1 MTSVAAMASF
11 DFFIL
16 NSMYVLYWDAEAVRL
31 RRSVRSLLL
40 QMPVIEGRIA
50 FPGDRRAAFSG

>member
-31 RRSVRSLLL
+31 RRSVSSLLL

-50 FPGDRRAAFSG
+50 LPGDRRAAFSG